1 MCVCLQRVL
10 IVDYIVGGGFAEE
23 DLPVSIL
30 AEGYSI
36 LRSCIEQFAQL
47 GFKISTLID
56 HRLMEHIRISPI
68 HEFKSVSSHEDF
80 VTGIKDFSDQ
90 VDYALTLAPESK
102 GILKDLS
109 SILINSQAT
118 FLGSNPDSIEQAGD
132 KLKTMELAKTLDLNV
147 PVTIAPSYNDS
158 IEKIMFDVDVLGYPL
173 IVKPIDG
180 VGCQGLTKVTNPQDL
195 SFGLQAAHA
204 VTSMD
209 NCIVQEF
216 IEGTPISTS
225 LLVNGENVVPISI
238 NHQNLRIDSKKKI
251 GNYLGGEV
259 PYLIPEFHDEVI
271 ETSVKLVEQMDL
283 NGFVGVDLIV
293 GDEGVFVIEVNP
305 RVTVPFIAINELS
318 NKNMANEL
326 LEIVEKGK
334 TSGEIKLNGFA
345 TFSKIMVPT
354 TYNKIPRFER
364 VAIIDGVLSPPFPV
378 GNNSHSYALLM
389 GLGSTIDMARKNF
402 RNIKNEVLKNL
413 S

>member
-1 MCVCLQRVL
+1 MKSIL

-23 DLPVSIL
+23 DLPVNIL

-47 GFKISTLID
+47 GYKISTLID
-56 HRLMEHIRISPI
+56 HRLMQHIRISPI

-80 VTGIKDFSDQ
+80 VSGIKAFTDQ

-109 SILINSQAT
+109 SIIVNSQAT
-118 FLGSNPDSIEQAGD
+118 FLGSQPDSIEQAGD
-132 KLKTMELAKTLDLNV
+132 KLQTMNLAKELGLSV
-147 PVTIAPSYNDS
+147 PATFSPSYNDS
-158 IEKIMFDVDVLGYPL
+158 FDNILSEVDVLGYPL

-180 VGCQGLTKVTNPQDL
+180 VGCQGLTKVTNPSDL
-195 SFGLQAAHA
+195 RFGLQAAHA

-216 IEGTPISTS
+216 IKGTPISTS

-238 NHQNLRIDSKKKI
+238 NHQNLRMDSKKKI
-251 GNYLGGEV
+251 GDYVGGEV
-259 PYLIPEFHDEVI
+259 PYSIPEYKDEII
-271 ETSVKLVEQMDL
+271 ETSVKLVEQMNL
-283 NGFVGVDLIV
+283 NGFIGVDLVV
-293 GDEGVFVIEVNP
+293 GEDGVFVIEVNP
-305 RVTVPFIAINELS
+305 RVTVPFIAINELT
-318 NKNMANEL
+318 NKNVANEL
-326 LEIVEKGK
+326 IEIVEKGK
-334 TSGEIKLNGFA
+334 ITGDIKLNGFA
-345 TFSKIMVPT
+345 TFSKITVPSAF
-354 TYNKIPRFER
+354 NKIARFER
-364 VAIIDGVLSPPFPV
+364 ASIIDGVLSPPFPI

-389 GLGSTIDMARKNF
+389 GLGSTIEMARKNF

>member
-1 MCVCLQRVL
+1 MKRIL

-23 DLPVSIL
+23 DLPVNIL

-47 GFKISTLID
+47 GFKIATLID
-56 HRLMEHIRISPI
+56 HRLMQHIRISPI

-80 VTGIKDFSDQ
+80 VSGIKAFADQ

-109 SILINSQAT
+109 SIIVNSQAI

-132 KLKTMELAKTLDLNV
+132 KLKTMNLAKELDLNV
-147 PVTIAPSYNDS
+147 PATFSPSNNDS
-158 IEKIMFDVDVLGYPL
+158 FDNIQSEVDVLGYPL

-180 VGCQGLTKVTNPQDL
+180 VGCQGLTKVTKPNDL
-195 SFGLQAAHA
+195 RFGLQAAHA

-216 IEGTPISTS
+216 IKGTPISTS
-225 LLVNGENVVPISI
+225 LLVNDDKAVPISI
-238 NHQNLRIDSKKKI
+238 NHQNLRLDSMKKS
-251 GNYLGGEV
+251 GDYLGGEV
-259 PYLIPEFHDEVI
+259 PYSIPKYNNEII
-271 ETSVKLVEQMDL
+271 ETSVKLVEQMNL
-283 NGFVGVDLIV
+283 NGFIGVDLVV
-293 GDEGVFVIEVNP
+293 GEDGVFVIEVNP
-305 RVTVPFIAINELS
+305 RVTVPFIAINEL
-318 NKNMANEL
+318 ANRNVAKEL
-326 LEIVEKGK
+326 IEIVEKGK
-334 TSGEIKLNGFA
+334 ITGEIKLNGYA
-345 TFSKIMVPT
+345 TFSKITVPST
-354 TYNKIPRFER
+354 FNKIARFER
-364 VAIIDGVLSPPFPV
+364 AAIIDGVLSPPFPV
-378 GNNSHSYALLM
+378 GNNSHSYTLLM
-389 GLGSTIDMARKNF
+389 GLGATIEMARKNF

>member
-1 MCVCLQRVL
+1 
-10 IVDYIVGGGFAEE
+10 VDYIVGGGFAEE
-23 DLPVSIL
+23 DLPVNIL

-47 GFKISTLID
+47 GFKIATLID
-56 HRLMEHIRISPI
+56 QRLMQHIRISPI

-80 VTGIKDFSDQ
+80 LSGIKDFTDQ

-109 SILINSQAT
+109 SIIVNSQAT

-132 KLKTMELAKTLDLNV
+132 KLKAMNLAKELGLNV
-147 PVTIAPSYNDS
+147 PATFAPSCNDS
-158 IEKIMFDVDVLGYPL
+158 IDNILSEVDVLGYPL

-180 VGCQGLTKVTNPQDL
+180 VGCQGLTKVTNPRDL
-195 SFGLQAAHA
+195 SYGLQAAHA
-204 VTSMD
+204 VSSMD

-216 IEGTPISTS
+216 ITGTPISTS
-225 LLVNGENVVPISI
+225 LLVNGENIVPISI
-238 NHQNLRIDSKKKI
+238 NHQNLRMDSKKKI
-251 GNYLGGEV
+251 GDYIGGEV
-259 PYLIPEFHDEVI
+259 PYNMPKYKDEII
-271 ETSVKLVEQMDL
+271 ETSVKLVEQMNL
-283 NGFVGVDLIV
+283 NGFIGVDLVV
-293 GDEGVFVIEVNP
+293 GEEGVFVIEVNP

-318 NKNMANEL
+318 NKNIANEL
-326 LEIVEKGK
+326 IHVVEKGK
-334 TSGEIKLNGFA
+334 TTGEIKLNGFA
-345 TFSKIMVPT
+345 TFSKITVPST
-354 TYNKIPRFER
+354 FSKIARFER
-364 VAIIDGVLSPPFPV
+364 AAIIDGVLSPPFPV

-389 GLGSTIDMARKNF
+389 GLGSTIEMARKNF